1 MTTITKASHQWATRP
16 ADERFVSLLEM
27 GAKMNDIRARSK
39 DRDVASKQIK
49 CEPVAGNDLKALQFV
64 GPQGGAIN
72 PTHWAFGQM
81 AGLAG
86 APAGYL
92 RGLPNVLAADC
103 MNYGLQVAREVQ
115 DVKVLMTREQD
126 GSVTLRAATGPSYGR
141 VWNAEI
147 VDYLIQNFGNG
158 IDGHFRI
165 PGEFGQRVQPTTA
178 NTTLYAS
185 DEDMF
190 VFLADEER
198 RVEMHNRRNGAGGS
212 LARGFMI
219 SNSEVGAGS
228 LVVDFFLFD
237 YVCMNRI
244 IWGSAEL
251 KTMRMRHTASTPQ
264 KWLDNIVPVLN
275 EMAYASPTGIEETI
289 RNAQAKRIE
298 KSVADF
304 LKTRFT
310 GRQITLIEEAHER
323 EESRPIETI
332 WDAVTGVTAFAK
344 TIEHQNDRVEIERKG
359 GQLLELVAA

>member
-1 MTTITKASHQWATRP
+1 MTTIMKASHQWMTRP
-16 ADERFVSLLEM
+16 ADERFVSLHEM
-27 GAKMNDIRARSK
+27 GAKMNALRHNSMDKDVPSKGITAEPDADDIKGMRFK
-39 DRDVASKQIK
+39 
-49 CEPVAGNDLKALQFV
+49 
-64 GPQGGAIN
+64 GPQGNLIT

-81 AGLAG
+81 ASLAG
-86 APAGYL
+86 APAAYL
-92 RGLPNVLAADC
+92 RKLPNVLAADC
-103 MNYGLQVAREVQ
+103 INYGLQVERDVS
-115 DVKVLMTREQD
+115 DVKVLLTQGED
-126 GSVTLRAATGPSYGR
+126 GVSLRAATGPGYGR

-147 VDYLIQNFGNG
+147 VDYLIQNFGDG
-158 IDGHFRI
+158 VEGHFRV
-165 PGEFGQRVQPTTA
+165 PGEFGQRVKPTRE

-190 VFLADEER
+190 VFLADEDR
-198 RVEMHNRRNGAGGS
+198 RVEMKDRRNGQGGS

-275 EMAYASPTGIEETI
+275 EMAHASPAPIEETI

-298 KSVADF
+298 GDLNKF

-310 GRQITLIEEAHER
+310 GRQVSLIKDAHER
-323 EESRPIETI
+323 EEGREIETI
-332 WDAVTGVTAFAK
+332 WDAVTGITAYAK
-344 TIEHQNDRVEIERKG
+344 TIEHQNARVEVEKLG
-359 GQLLELVAA
+359 GQVLDLVAA